1 MSRRRWYIFLSALL
15 LAAAPAQ
22 ASRRAADGLP
32 IVRNISEMGED
43 SYGLPGLSHIT
54 IAGSIMHGFKEVE
67 VWHQTL
73 GPGAGTPIHRHS
85 CEEIFVVLEG
95 SGTLYLASNSHLKH
109 PGTPQH
115 LPFSSNST
123 FHIPVDN
130 AHQVVNT
137 NEHQDLK
144 FLVVISRPPMKLFVY
159 DDWFMPHTAAK
170 LLSPI
175 FWDQGSYQ
183 TPQENDE
190 L

>member
-1 MSRRRWYIFLSALL
+1 MTRRRWYILFTALL
-15 LAAAPAQ
+15 FSAAAAE
-22 ASRRAADGLP
+22 ASRRATDGLP

-54 IAGSIMHGFKEVE
+54 VAGSIMHGFKEIE

-115 LPFSSNST
+115 FPFSSNST

-137 NEHQDLK
+137 NQDQHLK

-159 DDWFMPHTAAK
+159 DDWFMPHIAAK
-170 LLSPI
+170 LLFPI
-175 FWDQGSYQ
+175 FWDEESYQ
-183 TPQENDE
+183 TPQVNDE